1 MRINLDVLLILDAL
15 DKQGSFA
22 AAAESLFK
30 TPAALSYMIQKLES
44 DLNIVLLDRSG
55 HRAKFTDTGL
65 MMLEKGRLLL
75 SAAKDLEKQALQL
88 SAGWEKELAI
98 ALDASFPFATLLPS
112 IDAFNALNKQTRL
125 NFTHHTLAGS
135 WEELTHNGADI
146 ILGAINEPPTSAAWS
161 YKMLGTLDNVFV
173 VAPHHPLATASE
185 GLTNEQ
191 LCLHR
196 AIVISDSA
204 RYCQP
209 LQSNLMDE
217 QAQIRVDDF
226 HSKVMLLR
234 EGMGC
239 GFLPRHI
246 AHPWLATGELVEK
259 TVISFRQ
266 KDVAYIAWRNSSEG
280 LAQRWW
286 RETLLASPE
295 ISRLYQ

>member
-15 DKQGSFA
+15 DKHGSFA

-44 DLNIVLLDRSG
+44 DLNIELLDRSG
-55 HRAKFTDTGL
+55 HRARFTDTGM

-98 ALDASFPFATLLPS
+98 ALDASFPFETLLPLV
-112 IDAFNALNKQTRL
+112 DAFYALHKQTRL
-125 NFTHHTLAGS
+125 NFTYHTLAGS
-135 WEELTHNGADI
+135 WEELIHNGADI
-146 ILGAINEPPTSAAWS
+146 ILGAINEPPTSGAWS
-161 YKMLGTLDNVFV
+161 YKMLGMLDNVFV
-173 VAPHHPLATASE
+173 VAPGHPLAAASE

-196 AIVISDSA
+196 AVVISDSA
-204 RYCQP
+204 RHCHP
-209 LQSNLMDE
+209 LQTNLMDE
-217 QAQIRVDDF
+217 QEKIFVDDF
-226 HSKVMLLR
+226 HSKVSLLR
-234 EGMGC
+234 AGLAC

-246 AHPWLATGELVEK
+246 ASPWLTTGELVEK
-259 TVISFRQ
+259 TVISFRE
-266 KDVAYIAWRNSSEG
+266 KDIAYMAWRNGSDG

-295 ISRLYQ
+295 IARLYQ

>member
-15 DKQGSFA
+15 DKHGSFA

-30 TPAALSYMIQKLES
+30 TPAALSYMIQKLEN
-44 DLNIVLLDRSG
+44 DLNIELLDRSG
-55 HRAKFTDTGL
+55 HRAKFTDTGR

-75 SAAKDLEKQALQL
+75 SAAKDLEKQAVQL
-88 SAGWEKELAI
+88 SSGWEKELAI
-98 ALDASFPFATLLPS
+98 ALDDSFPFEALLPL
-112 IDAFNALNKQTRL
+112 IEAFDALNKQTRL

-173 VAPHHPLATASE
+173 VAPSHPLASASDA
-185 GLTNEQ
+185 LTNEQ

-196 AIVISDSA
+196 AAVISDSA

-217 QAQIRVDDF
+217 QAQIRVDSF
-226 HSKVMLLR
+226 SSKVTLLR
-234 EGMGC
+234 AGIGC

-246 AHPWLATGELVEK
+246 ARPWLACGELVEK
-259 TVISFRQ
+259 SVISFRE
-266 KDVAYIAWRNSSEG
+266 KDVAYMAWRNHSDG

-286 RETLLASPE
+286 REALLTSTE
-295 ISRLYQ
+295 IAKLYQ